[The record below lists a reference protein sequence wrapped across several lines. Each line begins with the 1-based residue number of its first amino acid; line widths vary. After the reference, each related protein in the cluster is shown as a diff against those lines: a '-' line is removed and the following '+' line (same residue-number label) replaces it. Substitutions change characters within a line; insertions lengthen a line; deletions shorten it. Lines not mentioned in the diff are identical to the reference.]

1 MKLITVSFLLVIA
14 TVIGITAYAL
24 IVPQSPQQF
33 DALLMLVVKIELA
46 AMLSAVITGIVLTI
60 LDK

>member
-1 MKLITVSFLLVIA
+1 MKLIIISFLLLIA

-24 IVPQSPQQF
+24 IVPQSPQQQY
-33 DALLMLVVKIELA
+33 ALFMLVVKLELA